1 MFKKISRAQ
10 FLRDNEGKELSL
22 VLAGILSEKKLKIVI
37 EAWGNGTHLPPK
49 TTNNRYKGVLHK
61 HSKGFYRVGEDK
73 EKSYYFF
80 ETGSY
85 VVSTGNIYLIIRPL
99 GEDYQVMGYRRE
111 D

>member
-1 MFKKISRAQ
+1 MFEKISRAQ

-22 VLAGILSEKKLKIVI
+22 VLAGILSEKQMNRVM

-49 TTNNRYKGVLHK
+49 TTNNRYKGVFHK
-61 HSKGFYRVGEDK
+61 YSKGFYREGEDK

-80 ETGSY
+80 EKGSY
-85 VVSTGNIYLIIRPL
+85 VEKDGNISLIIRPL

>member
-1 MFKKISRAQ
+1 MFEKISRAQ
-10 FLRDNEGKELSL
+10 FIRDNEGKTVSL
-22 VLAGILSEKKLKIVI
+22 VLAGILSEKQMNRVMG
-37 EAWGNGTHLPPK
+37 AWGKGTHLPPK
-49 TTNNRYKGVLHK
+49 ATNNRYKGVFHK
-61 HSKGFYRVGEDK
+61 YSKGFYRKGEDK